1 VPPEP
6 HFKEGRKAMRLFNSV
21 SVAAVSSFLFAFSA
35 AAAEEAAHGEGNS
48 KVFPPFDTTH
58 LGSTLF
64 WLAVLFGLLYWL
76 MSKKAL
82 PRIAE
87 TKQARREQIE
97 RDLAAA
103 ASMQKKAEE
112 AEAAY
117 TAALAKSR
125 ADAQSSASAARE
137 AANAEAEKRRLAVET
152 ELTAKMVAAEAQIS
166 AAKASAMGNVA
177 SIATDAASEIVKQ
190 ITGKVPVASDLKSA
204 IAAVAKG

>member
-1 VPPEP
+1 
-6 HFKEGRKAMRLFNSV
+6 MRLFNYV
-21 SVAAVSSFLFAFSA
+21 SIATLSSALLACPA
-35 AAAEEAAHGEGNS
+35 AAAEEAAHGEGQS

-58 LGSTLF
+58 LASTLF
-64 WLAVLFGLLYWL
+64 WLVVLFGLLYWL

-87 TKQARREQIE
+87 TRQARRDQVE

-125 ADAQSSASAARE
+125 SDAQSSASSARE
-137 AANAEAEKRRLAVET
+137 AANAEAEKRRLVVET
-152 ELTAKMVAAEAQIS
+152 ELTSKMVAAEAQIS

-177 SIATDAASEIVKQ
+177 SIATDAASEIVRK
-190 ITGKVPVASDLKSA
+190 ITGSAPSAADLKSA
-204 IAAVAKG
+204 IATAAKG

>member
-1 VPPEP
+1 
-6 HFKEGRKAMRLFNSV
+6 MRLFKTLL
-21 SVAAVSSFLFAFSA
+21 AGAFALA
-35 AAAEEAAHGEGNS
+35 LPVLPAAAEEAAQGEGHS

-76 MSKKAL
+76 MSSKAL

-87 TKQARREQIE
+87 IKQARKDQIE

-117 TAALAKSR
+117 SAALAKSK
-125 ADAQSSASAARE
+125 AEAQASAAAARD
-137 AANAEAEKRRLAVET
+137 AANAEAEKRRTVVESELA
-152 ELTAKMVAAEAQIS
+152 AKLSAAEAGIAQ
-166 AAKASAMGNVA
+166 AKATAMTSVA
-177 SIATDAASEIVKQ
+177 SIATEAAGEIVKQ
-190 ITGKVPVASDLKSA
+190 ITGKAPAAADLKSA
-204 IAAVAKG
+204 IASLAKG